1 MSGISIPGPKFFRFS
16 ANGSS
21 NHQEVRRT
29 AASASWT
36 MSTESKPAQPKETE
50 DLSLPKPLPPPHRLD
65 GQKSFGLQFNRLQ
78 PLEKDFVQQNR
89 LEFGQFMAR
98 EALLD
103 EEYWTAA
110 WLRAESN
117 WEDRPH
123 ERYVEN
129 YKRKF
134 AEQEF
139 SAIKRRCRGTNG
151 QKCTCIV
158 MVKKDRGNDK
168 RTVLKSVVGTLDFS
182 IRYLL
187 HGETFPGEKV
197 RAPLFCRISRT
208 GPSRYGYIANLC
220 VAKSARR
227 QGIASNMLNFA
238 LASAKSTG
246 FQVVQEAT
254 SQLIEEQTYLLSV
267 EI

>member
-123 ERYVEN
+123 ER
-129 YKRKF
+129 KSLSK
-134 AEQEF
+134 AESSSLHHPALLMLQEF

-158 MVKKDRGNDK
+158 M
-168 RTVLKSVVGTLDFS
+168 
-182 IRYLL
+182 
-187 HGETFPGEKV
+187 EKV

-246 FQVVQEAT
+246 VEVVYVHVHRDNKAAQLMYGKIGFQVVQEAT